1 MTLAVVACFARGT
14 TRINNIAHLR
24 QKECDRISAVVSQLK
39 KLGVDARQGDDW
51 LSVTGNDSME
61 GAVIETFNDHRIAMA
76 FAIAGLHAQGET
88 VITNTDCINTS
99 YPGFVDHLAAI
110 KAGKSPK

>member
-1 MTLAVVACFARGT
+1 MVPTLAVVACFARGT

-39 KLGVDARQGDDW
+39 KLGVDARQGEDW
-51 LSVTGNDSME
+51 LSVTGKDAMT

-76 FAIAGLHAQGET
+76 FSIIGLMVEG
-88 VITNTDCINTS
+88 ITIENEGCVAKS
-99 YPGFVDHLAAI
+99 FPGFWDILDQFI
-110 KAGKSPK
+110 